1 MSEEYKIAWE
11 CLRKMAPW
19 EYLKKRWH
27 LIVYGDATAGLPEE
41 GGVGVPEEYI
51 VSEGSKM
58 APWGR
63 GKQDG
68 VPP

>member
-1 MSEEYKIAWE
+1 
-11 CLRKMAPW
+11 MAPW